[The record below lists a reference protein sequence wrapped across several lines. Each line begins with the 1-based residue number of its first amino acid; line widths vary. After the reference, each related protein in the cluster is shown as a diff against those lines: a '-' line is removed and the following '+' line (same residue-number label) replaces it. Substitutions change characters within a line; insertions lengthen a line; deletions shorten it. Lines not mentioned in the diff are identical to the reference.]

1 MEHNIVPS
9 QAEEIQHLSVFATP
23 KFSLDDENLTLSDV
37 EDYYDDIN
45 DAEEEETVEL
55 RAGDVVVFYRM
66 AAHGVPDQGHK
77 LLPSK
82 HIMMRMMTSKHMLV

>member
-45 DAEEEETVEL
+45 GAEEEETAEL
-55 RAGDVVVFYRM
+55 RAGDVVVF
-66 AAHGVPDQGHK
+66 
-77 LLPSK
+77 
-82 HIMMRMMTSKHMLV
+82 